1 MKHRKP
7 ELIRTDIKALGEE
20 LTALGELAE
29 PTDDDVTRATTG
41 IPEEF
46 DRLEAELAASEKAA
60 VDRER
65 IISRAAEIS
74 NREDGDGARR
84 PDTRRRGAPHIRR
97 STESIFAGL
106 DLVRSGRFDDGDVI
120 ERAQYVIDRAPRHLS
135 TEGREKAERLVT
147 VDPGDRSRQAAL
159 IARHIL
165 CTGGD
170 DYAEAFRAYM
180 ETGFPD
186 EVLRATMT
194 LAPASGGYL
203 VPFTLDPSIVL
214 SNAGIVDP
222 LRRISTVKTIATD
235 DWNGVTSAGVSTAW
249 TAEGQEMTDGS
260 PTFGQPTITPKR
272 ADAWVEGTYEML
284 ADTGFASE
292 LGRLLADA
300 KQIHEGQAFAT
311 GNVGATRP
319 RGVVAKVASV
329 AGCLVPAAANGAL
342 AQADVY
348 AVSDA
353 LRPRDADKAVWLANK
368 RIYNKIKQLDTSG
381 GSAFWANM
389 GVGRPSQLLGADN
402 YEASSMTG
410 TIAAGANVLLAG
422 NFEMFYIVDRIGM
435 SVQYD
440 PMLKGANGRANGKAG
455 WAAFWRVGADVVDP
469 DAFRLLQLATA
480 PAVAALG

>member
-1 MKHRKP
+1 M
-7 ELIRTDIKALGEE
+7 
-20 LTALGELAE
+20 
-29 PTDDDVTRATTG
+29 
-41 IPEEF
+41 
-46 DRLEAELAASEKAA
+46 
-60 VDRER
+60 
-65 IISRAAEIS
+65 
-74 NREDGDGARR
+74 
-84 PDTRRRGAPHIRR
+84 
-97 STESIFAGL
+97 
-106 DLVRSGRFDDGDVI
+106 
-120 ERAQYVIDRAPRHLS
+120 
-135 TEGREKAERLVT
+135 
-147 VDPGDRSRQAAL
+147 
-159 IARHIL
+159 
-165 CTGGD
+165 
-170 DYAEAFRAYM
+170 
-180 ETGFPD
+180 
-186 EVLRATMT
+186 
-194 LAPASGGYL
+194 
-203 VPFTLDPSIVL
+203 
-214 SNAGIVDP
+214 
-222 LRRISTVKTIATD
+222 
-235 DWNGVTSAGVSTAW
+235 
-249 TAEGQEMTDGS
+249 
-260 PTFGQPTITPKR
+260 
-272 ADAWVEGTYEML
+272 
-284 ADTGFASE
+284 
-292 LGRLLADA
+292 
-300 KQIHEGQAFAT
+300 
-311 GNVGATRP
+311 
-319 RGVVAKVASV
+319 VAKVASV